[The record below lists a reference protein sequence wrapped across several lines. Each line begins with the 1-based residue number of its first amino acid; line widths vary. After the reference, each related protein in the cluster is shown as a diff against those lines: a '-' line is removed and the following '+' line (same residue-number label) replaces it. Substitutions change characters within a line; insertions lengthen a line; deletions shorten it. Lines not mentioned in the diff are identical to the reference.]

1 MRLRPQSIILYA
13 FDLLHLDGKDLR
25 QQTLAERRGD
35 LKALI
40 GIDSENRIRF
50 SEEFDGAGG
59 ALFKACAERELEGIV
74 SKHVLS
80 PYRSGRSKT
89 WLKTKCFTESTF
101 VMVETDR
108 DGKNGA
114 LRALLAHHDS
124 AGLIYAGTAF
134 IALGGNAR

>member
-1 MRLRPQSIILYA
+1 M
-13 FDLLHLDGKDLR
+13 
-25 QQTLAERRGD
+25 
-35 LKALI
+35 KALI
-40 GIDSENRIRF
+40 GIDSESRIRF

-134 IALGGNAR
+134 IALTSWASFWSSRLLTEVKCANLTSRCGLSIWLEAKCSATRR